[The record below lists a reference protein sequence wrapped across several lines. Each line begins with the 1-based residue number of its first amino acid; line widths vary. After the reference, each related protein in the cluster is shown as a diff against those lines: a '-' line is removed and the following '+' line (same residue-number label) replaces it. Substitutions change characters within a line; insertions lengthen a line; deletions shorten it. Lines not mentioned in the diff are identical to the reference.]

1 MRIVV
6 TTTVGVSARLF
17 CAGLIQELTR
27 RGHEVLVVS
36 TADADLERLREEGV
50 RVRELGMQ
58 RGVSPV
64 RDVLGLASWVRLLRK
79 ARPDAVIAMTPKASL
94 LSMVASRLVGV
105 PTRAYLLVGLRL
117 EGATGPS
124 RGLLR
129 LMERLTMLSATRIVA
144 NSPSLAARAG
154 DLGLAGGRVI
164 RHTRPGSDHGVD
176 SSTFRRVRT
185 AGDARR
191 RMGLDP
197 ELPVIG
203 FVGRLTADKGLDT
216 LARSL
221 GSLQPGRPHQ
231 LLVVGGPDSS
241 ETVDWTQRLR
251 SAAYV
256 PVTFTGHTDNV
267 RDWIECMDVLVLP
280 SLREGFPNVVLEAAA
295 MEVPTV
301 TTDATGARDSVV
313 PGSTGLLVPVS
324 DAPALAA
331 ALARLLDEPRMR
343 GEMGSKARQWVEE
356 AFDPASIID
365 QVIRLTTDDVA
376 GPGR

>member
-1 MRIVV
+1 
-6 TTTVGVSARLF
+6 
-17 CAGLIQELTR
+17 
-27 RGHEVLVVS
+27 
-36 TADADLERLREEGV
+36 
-50 RVRELGMQ
+50 
-58 RGVSPV
+58 
-64 RDVLGLASWVRLLRK
+64 
-79 ARPDAVIAMTPKASL
+79 
-94 LSMVASRLVGV
+94 
-105 PTRAYLLVGLRL
+105 
-117 EGATGPS
+117 
-124 RGLLR
+124 
-129 LMERLTMLSATRIVA
+129 
-144 NSPSLAARAG
+144 
-154 DLGLAGGRVI
+154 
-164 RHTRPGSDHGVD
+164 
-176 SSTFRRVRT
+176 
-185 AGDARR
+185 
-191 RMGLDP
+191 MGLDP